1 MVEYICGSGLLT
13 CGGRPCPP
21 SAPGRRLP
29 EPRFHPS
36 LSAAGR
42 WKLICDFES
51 TPLFS
56 SPIISAKNPK
66 DCCELNHPAGPAES
80 QTIQSGAA
88 GGRADSCLLICD
100 FESTPLFSSPIISAK
115 NPKDC
120 CELNH
125 PAGPAESQTIQSGA
139 AGGRA
144 DSCLLLIPHNRN
156 RHRPGGA
163 HFSVHHN
170 HPHLAHS
177 LVEVDC
183 LVGLDGQRVG

>member
-88 GGRADSCLLICD
+88 GGRADFCLLICD

-125 PAGPAESQTIQSGA
+125 PAGRPSHRLFNPAPPVAELTSVSLFRT
-139 AGGRA
+139 
-144 DSCLLLIPHNRN
+144 DSPRVRN
-156 RHRPGGA
+156 SNSETG
-163 HFSVHHN
+163 S
-170 HPHLAHS
+170 
-177 LVEVDC
+177 
-183 LVGLDGQRVG
+183 